1 MASEAFEKFRQS
13 MSIGY
18 AEWHDGIGYDLDAI
32 SALPPE
38 ERLRAEDM
46 VVNRRVA
53 DWRDIEAL
61 DHFGS
66 DRALAEMAKAMRA
79 KSLDVR
85 IEAAQRLARRG
96 ALKESEIEQVIVK
109 ALDEATILNGMVK
122 TLRFATASPT
132 PAVLGK
138 LLWCTLHGND
148 DLRVHAAA
156 LVHYLH
162 GGSSSDFDWAFRP
175 FYLQFESKD
184 RRVRSAAYLDL
195 CARIGVKPPAVIGLC
210 RSIR

>member
-1 MASEAFEKFRQS
+1 VASEAFEKFQRS
-13 MSIGY
+13 MNIGY

-32 SALPPE
+32 SALPPD
-38 ERLRAEDM
+38 ERLRAEDL
-46 VVNRRVA
+46 VVNRRLA

-61 DHFGS
+61 DRFGS
-66 DRALAEMAKAMRA
+66 ERALAEMEKALGV

-96 ALKESEIEQVIVK
+96 AIKEAEIERVIVN
-109 ALDEATILNGMVK
+109 ALNETTILNGMVK
-122 TLRFATASPT
+122 TLRFATANPT
-132 PAVLGK
+132 PTVLNK

-175 FYLQFESKD
+175 FYLQFGSKD
-184 RRVRSAAYLDL
+184 PRVRRAAYLEL
-195 CARIGVKPPAVIGLC
+195 CAKIGVKPEE
-210 RSIR
+210 